1 MSLVSGGHI
10 ASSVQD
16 AHLALEVIVNE
27 IQMNVV
33 HGVCSCRQ
41 GPELDHILEG
51 QWRRDRPRKGCY
63 HRRSSQQKVP
73 HLVQLERIAKVDCQL
88 EATDISDGFAAF

>member
-16 AHLALEVIVNE
+16 VHLALEVIVGE

-33 HGVCSCRQ
+33 HGICSRRQ
-41 GPELDHILEG
+41 GSELDHIGMEG
-51 QWRRDRPRKGCY
+51 
-63 HRRSSQQKVP
+63 
-73 HLVQLERIAKVDCQL
+73 
-88 EATDISDGFAAF
+88 